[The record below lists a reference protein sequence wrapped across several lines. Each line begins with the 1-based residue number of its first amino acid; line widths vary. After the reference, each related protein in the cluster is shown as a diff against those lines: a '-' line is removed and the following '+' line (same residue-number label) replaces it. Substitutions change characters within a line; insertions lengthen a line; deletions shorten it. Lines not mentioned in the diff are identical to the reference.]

1 MKRLLLGTAGASMI
15 LAVLM
20 LEAADRS
27 AIGDGPR
34 FTADGQLISPK
45 NYREWVYLSSGL
57 GMTYGPA
64 TDAARNSNPMFDNV
78 FVNRGAYRS
87 FLETGKWPDK
97 TMFVLEVRASES
109 KSSINNGGHYQSG
122 TVTIEAEVKD
132 EKRFPGKWAFFGLG
146 GTASQAKMIPVS
158 ASCYSCHAE
167 HGAVDN
173 TFVQFYP
180 TLLEVAK
187 IKGTLTAK
195 AAASH
200 AVPNAKA
207 ATAEAIAEERVIDVV
222 CNMPV
227 DPRTATKTEYQ
238 GKTYYFCQQ
247 DCKDS
252 FETSPG
258 SYAAARLG
266 SATRK

>member
-1 MKRLLLGTAGASMI
+1 MKTLSLVVAGASMF

-20 LEAADRS
+20 LEAADRP
-27 AIGDGPR
+27 ATNDGPQ
-34 FTADGQLISPK
+34 FSADGQLIRPK
-45 NYREWVYLSSGL
+45 NYREWIYLSSGL

-64 TDAARNSNPMFDNV
+64 AEAARDNNPTFDNV
-78 FVNRGAYRS
+78 FVNPAAYRS
-87 FLETGKWPDK
+87 FVETGKWPDK

-109 KSSINNGGHYQSG
+109 KGSINNGGHYQSG
-122 TVTIEAEVKD
+122 MVTIEAEVKD

-146 GTASQAKMIPVS
+146 RTASQAKMIPLT

-187 IKGTLTAK
+187 TKGTLSAK
-195 AAASH
+195 AA
-200 AVPNAKA
+200 PNAKA
-207 ATAEAIAEERVIDVV
+207 APAEAVADERVIDVV

-227 DPRTATKTEYQ
+227 NPKQALKTEYQ
-238 GKTYYFCQQ
+238 GKTYYFCQP
-247 DCKDS
+247 DCKNN
-252 FETSPG
+252 FEASPG
-258 SYAAARLG
+258 SYAVVKG
-266 SATRK
+266 SATASK